1 MKGKTVVLGVCGGI
15 AAYKVVDVASRL
27 KKLGVEVDV
36 IMTSNAVKFVT
47 PLTFRSIT
55 HRPVITDMFGEPGE
69 WDIKHISL
77 ASKADF
83 VVIAPATANIIGK
96 IASGLA
102 DDMLSTTVMATKAP
116 VLFVPAMN
124 HNMYE
129 NPAVQENIKRLKSRG
144 FMFME
149 PDTGRMAEGSS
160 GKGRLPEPPVI
171 VEEICRLLSPSR
183 ELEGVRVL
191 VTAGPTREP
200 VDPVRYI
207 SNRSSGKMGYA
218 VAVAAAER
226 GARVTLVSGPVSIPA
241 PDGVDVINVLTA
253 GEMRDAVMGCQAN
266 SDVIVMLAAV
276 ADYRSAEISDRKIK
290 KNEGQM
296 TLRLEK
302 NPDILEE
309 LGRAKGNRLLIGA
322 CAETE
327 DLTEN
332 ARRKLEKKNL
342 DMMIAN
348 DVTQEGAGFEVD
360 TNIIRLLKRD
370 GSVRDLPLMSKIEAA
385 RIIAD
390 EIITMRKRGGHN

>member
-1 MKGKTVVLGVCGGI
+1 MMKDKTVVLGVCGGI

-36 IMTSNAVKFVT
+36 IMTSNAARFVT

-55 HRPVITDMFGEPGE
+55 HRPVITDMFDEPGDWE
-69 WDIKHISL
+69 IKHISL
-77 ASKADF
+77 AAKADL

-129 NPAVQENIKRLKSRG
+129 NPVVQGNIKRLKDRG

-160 GKGRLPEPPVI
+160 GKGRLPEPPSI
-171 VEEICRLLSPSR
+171 VEEICRLLTPSR

-200 VDPVRYI
+200 LDPVRYI

-218 VAVAAAER
+218 VAGAAAER
-226 GARVTLVSGPVSIPA
+226 GARVTLVSGPVSIPV
-241 PDGVDVINVLTA
+241 PDGVTVINVMTA
-253 GEMRDAVMGCQAN
+253 GEMHDAVMGCQAGN
-266 SDVIVMLAAV
+266 DVIIMLAAV
-276 ADYRSAEISDRKIK
+276 ADYRTAEISGSKIK
-290 KNEGQM
+290 KKDEQLM
-296 TLRLEK
+296 LRLEK
-302 NPDILEE
+302 NADILEE
-309 LGRAKGNRLLIGA
+309 LGGVKGDRLLIGA
-322 CAETE
+322 CAETGE
-327 DLTEN
+327 LMKN
-332 ARRKLEKKNL
+332 ARLKLEKKNL

-348 DVTQEGAGFEVD
+348 DVTQEGAGFDVD

-370 GSVRDLPLMSKIEAA
+370 GSIRDLPLMSKIEAA
-385 RIIAD
+385 GIIAD
-390 EIITMRKRGGHN
+390 EIIAMRKAR

>member
-1 MKGKTVVLGVCGGI
+1 MMKNKTVVLGVCGGI

-36 IMTSNAVKFVT
+36 IMTSNAARFVT

-55 HRPVITDMFGEPGE
+55 HRPVTTDMFEEPGDWE
-69 WDIKHISL
+69 IKHISL
-77 ASKADF
+77 AAKADL

-129 NPAVQENIKRLKSRG
+129 NPIVQENIKRLKSRG

-160 GKGRLPEPPVI
+160 GKGRLPEPPAI
-171 VEEICRLLSPSR
+171 VEEICRLLTPSR

-200 VDPVRYI
+200 LDPVRYI

-218 VAVAAAER
+218 IAGAAAER
-226 GARVTLVSGPVSIPA
+226 GAQVTLVSGPVSIPV
-241 PDGVDVINVLTA
+241 PDGVTVIDVMTA
-253 GEMRDAVMGCQAN
+253 GEMHDVVMGCQADN
-266 SDVIVMLAAV
+266 DVIIMLAAV
-276 ADYRSAEISDRKIK
+276 ADYRSAEISGSKIK
-290 KNEGQM
+290 KKDEQM
-296 TLRLEK
+296 MLRLEK
-302 NPDILEE
+302 NADILEE
-309 LGRAKGNRLLIGA
+309 LGGVKGDRLLIGA
-322 CAETE
+322 CAETGE
-327 DLTEN
+327 LLKN
-332 ARRKLEKKNL
+332 ARLKLERKNL

-348 DVTQEGAGFEVD
+348 DVMQEGAGFEVD

-370 GSVRDLPLMSKIEAA
+370 GSIRDLPLMSKIDAA
-385 RIIAD
+385 GIIAD
-390 EIITMRKRGGHN
+390 EITAMRKAR